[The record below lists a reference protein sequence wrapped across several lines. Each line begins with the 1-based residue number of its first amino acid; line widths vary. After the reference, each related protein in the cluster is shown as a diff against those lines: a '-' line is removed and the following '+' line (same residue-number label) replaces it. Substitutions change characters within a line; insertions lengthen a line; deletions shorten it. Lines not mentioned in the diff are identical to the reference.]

1 MDMGGR
7 AAGATSE
14 GRRERK
20 KRETR
25 ERILLAATDLFRRR
39 GFEATTVEEI
49 AEAADISRATLFN
62 YFPHKAALVSELGDA
77 LFANFQRGVEAARAL
92 PLSTP
97 ERLLELFRGSAQRLL
112 ANPSY
117 SRALLVETTA
127 RRRDFDERKDR
138 VSGLHDAF
146 REILEDGVRQGDVA
160 PGANL
165 SLLAAVIAGAYTE
178 VLLTWLVEPDLPVA
192 DRLCETA
199 QLLASMLAPKRAAD
213 SETTRTPKSKTR
225 QA

>member
-1 MDMGGR
+1 MEGG
-7 AAGATSE
+7 AAGTTSE

-25 ERILLAATDLFRRR
+25 ERVLLVATDLFRRR

-97 ERLLELFRGSAQRLL
+97 ERLLELFGGSARRLL
-112 ANPSY
+112 ANPAY
-117 SRALLVETTA
+117 SRTLLVETTA
-127 RRRDFDERKDR
+127 RRRDFDERNDR
-138 VSGLHDAF
+138 VTRLHEAF

-160 PGANL
+160 PDADL
-165 SLLAAVIAGAYTE
+165 SLLSTVIAGAYTE
-178 VLLTWLVEPDLPVA
+178 VLLTWLVEPDLPVEE
-192 DRLCETA
+192 RLCNSA
-199 QLLASMLAPKRAAD
+199 RLLARMLTSDPAATSEAKRP
-213 SETTRTPKSKTR
+213 SRSKTPT
-225 QA
+225 A